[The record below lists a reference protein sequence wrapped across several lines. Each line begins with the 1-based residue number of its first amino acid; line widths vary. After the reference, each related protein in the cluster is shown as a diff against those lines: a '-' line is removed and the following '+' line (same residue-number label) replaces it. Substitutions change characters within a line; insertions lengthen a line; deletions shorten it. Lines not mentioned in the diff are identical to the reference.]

1 MITSVFKKSTPLNLI
16 LVVFLMLV
24 FFFLYQF
31 QDLTWLNTSL
41 SLFKKLGLFL
51 VLIGS
56 VFVTNFIAKKNGLSK
71 DSAYIILFYFLLLL
85 FFPTVLD
92 NYKLILA
99 NFFILLALRR
109 LISLQSLKA
118 SKEKI
123 FDASLWIFIASMF
136 HFWCLLY
143 IVLVFISILF
153 HVSRDY
159 RNWILPFIALF
170 AVGIISVFLSIFF
183 NKNIVDHVI
192 ENATI
197 DLKIDYFTN
206 NYQNGAF
213 SIYLTIALFF
223 VVSMFTSFSNKPL
236 LLQTS
241 FKKIIASFFIGI
253 VIFVISSNKSNDLLV
268 FTMTPLA
275 VMATSHIEIKQ
286 LQLKQEIV
294 LMLFILCSLF
304 AFFSQLN

>member
-1 MITSVFKKSTPLNLI
+1 LLRFLN
-16 LVVFLMLV
+16 
-24 FFFLYQF
+24 QF

-143 IVLVFISILF
+143 IFLVFISILF

>member
-31 QDLTWLNTSL
+31 QDLTWLNSSF

-71 DSAYIILFYFLLLL
+71 DSCYIILCYFLLLL
-85 FFPTVLD
+85 FFPSSLD

-143 IVLVFISILF
+143 IILVFISILF

-170 AVGIISVFLSIFF
+170 AVGIISVFFSISL

-192 ENATI
+192 ENTTI
-197 DLKIDYFTN
+197 DLKIDYFIN

-223 VVSMFTSFSNKPL
+223 LVSMFTSFSNKPL

-253 VIFVISSNKSNDLLV
+253 LIFAISSHKSNDLLL
-268 FTMTPLA
+268 FTFAPLA
-275 VMATSHIEIKQ
+275 VMATSHIEVKQ
-286 LQLKQEIV
+286 LQLKQELV
-294 LMLFILCSLF
+294 LLVFILCSLF
-304 AFFSQLN
+304 AFFTQL